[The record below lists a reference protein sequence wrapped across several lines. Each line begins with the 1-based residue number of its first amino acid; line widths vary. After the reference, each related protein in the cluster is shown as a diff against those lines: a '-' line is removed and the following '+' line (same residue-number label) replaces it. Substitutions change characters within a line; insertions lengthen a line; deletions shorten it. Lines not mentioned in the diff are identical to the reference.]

1 MKIVIDAMGGDNA
14 PDAIVN
20 GAVSALKKYE
30 DLQIILTG
38 KKEMIESSL
47 KGFCCDRLFIE
58 DCRETIQND
67 ESPTTAIRQK
77 TDSSLV
83 KAFDILKQNKAD
95 ALISAGSTGAIL
107 AGGYLKIGRI
117 KGVSR
122 PALAPIL
129 PTKNGKKV
137 MLIDC
142 GANVDSKPINLL
154 DFAIM
159 GSCYMKIFGIENPS
173 CALLSVGDEQGKGNE
188 LTKEAYNLLCDQS
201 NKINFVGNKEA
212 RDLLAGVADIFVS
225 DGFAGN
231 VALKAS
237 EGAVSLAMSE
247 LKHAFGGFGG
257 KLAALLIYKKLKKI
271 KEKLD
276 YNKYGGSMF
285 LGCNAIIIKSHG
297 SSNAETIL
305 KSIEQARN
313 IYDNKIIE
321 QITQKM
327 NQRLEEN
334 DE

>member
-1 MKIVIDAMGGDNA
+1 MRIVIDAMGGDNA
-14 PDAIVN
+14 PDVIVN
-20 GAVSALKKYE
+20 GAVSALKKYN
-30 DLQIILTG
+30 DMQIILTG
-38 KKEMIESSL
+38 KKEMIEKSL
-47 KGFCCDRLFIE
+47 SGFCSDRLFVE
-58 DCRETIQND
+58 DCRETIEND
-67 ESPTTAIRQK
+67 ESPTAAIRQK

-83 KAFDILKQNKAD
+83 RAFDILKQNKAD
-95 ALISAGSTGAIL
+95 ALISAGSTGAVL

-129 PTKNGKKV
+129 PTKTGRKV

-159 GSCYMKIFGIENPS
+159 GSCYMKIYGVENPG

-188 LTKEAYNLLCDQS
+188 LTKEAYKLLCDPS
-201 NKINFVGNKEA
+201 NGINFVGNKEA
-212 RDLLAGVADIFVS
+212 RDLLKGVADIFVC

-247 LKHAFGGFGG
+247 LKTAFGGFGG
-257 KLAALLIYKKLKKI
+257 KLAALLIFKKLKKI

-285 LGCNAIIIKSHG
+285 LGCNAIVIKSHG
-297 SSNAETIL
+297 SSKAETIL
-305 KSIEQARN
+305 KSIEQAKN
-313 IYDNKIIE
+313 IYENKIIE

-334 DE
+334 NG